1 MKRIVLISVLF
12 SFVFLSH
19 AQIWKVPEGHET
31 RWTSFENPTGAKGT
45 AAQANKGAKGSAF
58 GRIMA
63 GDSCVLL
70 SQQGPGIINRIWL
83 TVSKRNPKMLR
94 ALRIKFYWDNSVV
107 PAVDVPLGDFFGNPL
122 SRTSRFENCFFSNP
136 EKRSFNCCIPMP
148 YRTGAKVVKGD
159 LLGIRSFV
167 LNGSFDVVII
177 ECGQA
182 MTTDA
187 LLPIMSQ
194 IKVPCIL
201 HAHGLSGL
209 LCKPFGLKS
218 DFKHTIGGTY
228 NWLRMQIYYGYTFKR
243 QCKYF
248 AASISL
254 TDCDSGFD
262 YVTKNIQSNYVL
274 CNAADDAFFEKAEE
288 QYELPTD
295 GRPYLI
301 SIANYT
307 VVKNQIE
314 MMRQFYK
321 SKHKEYAL
329 VMIGSKKTPYYY
341 ELQKAKA
348 KFDRQ
353 YGERSVFMFTGI
365 DRKYFPYILDK
376 ASAYLVSST
385 HEEFSISVIEAMARS
400 LPFISTNVG
409 NAHQLPGGIVVDDIR
424 DMHLTIDAM
433 LGNDKER
440 ARLGKEGK
448 QYAFENC
455 RRRTAVKKMESII
468 HKVLQQQVKSNKY

>member
-1 MKRIVLISVLF
+1 MKILF
-12 SFVFLSH
+12 VSESYYPY
-19 AQIWKVPEGHET
+19 QSGVPMVVKYLAEG
-31 RWTSFENPTGAKGT
+31 
-45 AAQANKGAKGSAF
+45 
-58 GRIMA
+58 
-63 GDSCVLL
+63 L
-70 SQQGPGIINRIWL
+70 
-83 TVSKRNPKMLR
+83 
-94 ALRIKFYWDNSVV
+94 
-107 PAVDVPLGDFFGNPL
+107 AVDNEVTVATSISPTEELPVGDEYNGVHI
-122 SRTSRFENCFFSNP
+122 RRFLLWHNIA
-136 EKRSFNCCIPMP
+136 KR
-148 YRTGAKVVKGD
+148 VKGD

-167 LNGSFDVVII
+167 LNGAFDVVII

-194 IKVPCIL
+194 MKVPCIL

-301 SIANYT
+301 SICLLYT
-307 VVKNQIE
+307 
-314 MMRQFYK
+314 
-321 SKHKEYAL
+321 SDA
-329 VMIGSKKTPYYY
+329 
-341 ELQKAKA
+341 A
-348 KFDRQ
+348 
-353 YGERSVFMFTGI
+353 
-365 DRKYFPYILDK
+365 
-376 ASAYLVSST
+376 
-385 HEEFSISVIEAMARS
+385 
-400 LPFISTNVG
+400 
-409 NAHQLPGGIVVDDIR
+409 DDP
-424 DMHLTIDAM
+424 
-433 LGNDKER
+433 
-440 ARLGKEGK
+440 
-448 QYAFENC
+448 
-455 RRRTAVKKMESII
+455 RTV
-468 HKVLQQQVKSNKY
+468 